1 MYVAKKDVK
10 DAAQSRHIC
19 AGLETGLEAVIYAM
33 YVVFQQDK
41 TEAVLLVDADNVF
54 NSINSST
61 ILHNISI
68 TCRLITTFIANC
80 YMEPARLSVVE
91 NHEKKIKRRC
101 NTRKRNSNGSLC
113 SRYQSFNHFLGDFI
127 FINEHRSKVVEFADN
142 FTVAEKA
149 SEIKAYWDILQQ

>member
-91 NHEKKIKRRC
+91 NHEKKSREGA
-101 NTRKRNSNGSLC
+101 TQGSATAMGVYALGI
-113 SRYQSFNHFLGDFI
+113 SRLII
-127 FINEHRSKVVEFADN
+127 F
-142 FTVAEKA
+142 
-149 SEIKAYWDILQQ
+149 